1 MRKVKFNKWIPFEY
15 IQLEGGSK
23 TSVKGTGCW
32 ETHFPNEGVFHKWGN
47 AYEEF
52 ESGAGNYSIA
62 IVEMP
67 DGKIESVLPSNL
79 IFVD

>member
-1 MRKVKFNKWIPFEY
+1 MRKVKFNKWIPYEY
-15 IQLEGGSK
+15 TAMEGGSK

-32 ETHFPNEGVFHKWGN
+32 QTEFENEGLFHKWGN

-62 IVEMP
+62 IVEMA
-67 DGKIESVLPSNL
+67 DGTIQSVLPSNL
-79 IFVD
+79 KFVV